1 MTWLWIAVGLGVLML
16 AGLAVG
22 FLLLAMGRLHLDL
35 GWGRSFHELGPIEF
49 RIAAPRDLV
58 FEMISEPY
66 LRHNSKRSGIEVLA
80 RGKDL
85 AVAAHHTKVHFY
97 TAVTVEAV
105 KFDPPDRIR
114 FSHLAGPVPH
124 AVEEFAL
131 EAADGVTELRYSGEV
146 GIDFFFLGRIAGRH
160 WVRSRWERAVREDLE
175 DLRQRAEEL
184 SARRRSRDLGKNT
197 AANWSGTPTEV
208 TPPPERRRT

>member
-16 AGLAVG
+16 VGVAVG

-35 GWGRSFHELGPIEF
+35 GWGRSFHELGPIEI

-66 LRHNSKRSGIEVLA
+66 LHHNPKHSRIDVLA

-97 TAVTVEAV
+97 TAITVEAI
-105 KFDPPDRIR
+105 KFEPPDRIGFR
-114 FSHLAGPVPH
+114 HLSGPVPY
-124 AVEEFAL
+124 AIEEFLL
-131 EAADGVTELRYSGEV
+131 EEADGATELRYSGEI
-146 GIDFFFLGRIAGRH
+146 GIDFFFLGRIAGRQ
-160 WVRSRWERAVREDLE
+160 WVRPQWERAVREDLE

-184 SARRRSRDLGKNT
+184 SARWLAREP
-197 AANWSGTPTEV
+197 AQ
-208 TPPPERRRT
+208 